1 MAVAERGGVTRPA
14 ELRLGALLA
23 LLVLAVNALSVSAS
37 LGFLHKAKQVKE
49 YDHWRYIEM
58 SRGGQGRPA
67 LQREPPYCYRVAVP
81 AAARA
86 LVRLGLAENAA
97 FYLLTSAVVFGFLL
111 LLWVHLGDLG
121 FSVPLRATGLL
132 LVGFTQGA
140 VRWPLYQYWMTD
152 PAGLF
157 LVMLAF
163 HLVER
168 GRRGALL
175 ATSVLAA
182 FVRET
187 YVLVYPY
194 VLLRDLRTGLGPLR
208 AAARTAAIASRPLAV
223 LVALRMVIPASGPT
237 SFAQDFVENVG
248 FRWRLL
254 LDNQVYVL
262 TVGSF
267 GVLFVLALL
276 FPGRLPGLV
285 RRHFDRAF
293 FVFSVYL
300 SLTISNNTE
309 RPLAYAL
316 PVVVPAA
323 LLGLRAFLEE
333 ARLPEGPVLLV
344 VVALQALFW
353 WGQRFAESGMSI
365 YQPVNWT
372 TVGAL
377 AAAWVAARLL
387 LLRARRRPAPRG
399 LA

>member
-1 MAVAERGGVTRPA
+1 VTRA
-14 ELRLGALLA
+14 ADLRLGVLLA
-23 LLVLAVNALSVSAS
+23 LLVLAVNALSVSVR

-58 SRGGQGRPA
+58 SRGDEGRPA

-86 LVRLGLAENAA
+86 LERLGLSENAA
-97 FYLLTSAVVFGFLL
+97 FYLLTSGAVFGFLL

-121 FSVPLRATGLL
+121 FSTPLRATGLL
-132 LVGFTQGA
+132 LAGFTQGA
-140 VRWPLYQYWMTD
+140 VRWSLYQYWMTD

-168 GRRGALL
+168 GRRGALW
-175 ATSVLAA
+175 ATSMVAA

-194 VLLRDLRTGLGPLR
+194 ILLRDLREGLGPVR
-208 AAARTAAIASRPLAV
+208 AVARTAAIAALPLAV
-223 LVALRMVIPASGPT
+223 MVGLRRVIPASGPT

-254 LDNQVYVL
+254 LDNQLYVL

-267 GVLFVLALL
+267 GVLFVLPLL
-276 FPGRLPGLV
+276 FPARLPGLV

-293 FVFSVYL
+293 FVFSVYF

-323 LLGLRAFLEE
+323 LLGLRWFLEQT
-333 ARLPEGPVLLV
+333 RLPGGPVLAV
-344 VVALQALFW
+344 VVALQVLFW

-372 TVGAL
+372 TVAAL
-377 AAAWVAARLL
+377 ASAWVAGRLL
-387 LLRARRRPAPRG
+387 LVRARREPAAAGP
-399 LA
+399 A

>member
-1 MAVAERGGVTRPA
+1 MTRPA
-14 ELRLGALLA
+14 DLRLGALLA
-23 LLVLAVNALSVSAS
+23 LLVLVVNAQSVSAR

-58 SRGGQGRPA
+58 SRGEQGRPA
-67 LQREPPYCYRVAVP
+67 LQKEPPYCYRVAVP
-81 AAARA
+81 AAARG
-86 LVRLGLAENAA
+86 LVRLGLTENAA
-97 FYLLTSAVVFGFLL
+97 FYLLTCGAVLGFLL

-121 FSVPLRATGLL
+121 FGVPLRVTGLL
-132 LVGFTQGA
+132 LAGFTQGA

-152 PAGLF
+152 PAGVF

-168 GRRGALL
+168 GRRGGLL

-194 VLLRDLRTGLGPLR
+194 VLLRDLRAGLGPVRAVAR
-208 AAARTAAIASRPLAV
+208 AAATAAVPLAV
-223 LVALRMVIPASGPT
+223 LVGLRMAIPASGPS

-254 LDNQVYVL
+254 LDNQLYVL

-293 FVFSVYL
+293 FVLSVYF

-323 LLGLRAFLEE
+323 LLGLRSFLEQT
-333 ARLPEGPVLLV
+333 RLPEGPVLAV
-344 VVALQALFW
+344 VVALQVLFW
-353 WGQRFAESGMSI
+353 WGQKFAESGMSI
-365 YQPVNWT
+365 YQPVNWA
-372 TVGAL
+372 TVVAL
-377 AAAWVAARLL
+377 ASAWVAARLL
-387 LLRARRRPAPRG
+387 LTRARRRPDRE

>member
-1 MAVAERGGVTRPA
+1 VAVADGTLTRSA
-14 ELRLGALLA
+14 DLRLGALLA
-23 LLVLAVNALSVSAS
+23 LLVLAVNAESVSAR

-58 SRGGQGRPA
+58 SRGEQGRPA

-86 LVRLGLAENAA
+86 LVRLGLTENAA
-97 FYLLTSAVVFGFLL
+97 FYLLTSSALFGFLL

-121 FSVPLRATGLL
+121 FGAPLRATGIV

-140 VRWPLYQYWMTD
+140 VRWSLYQYWMTD
-152 PAGLF
+152 PAGVF

-163 HLVER
+163 HLAER
-168 GRRGALL
+168 GRRGGLL
-175 ATSVLAA
+175 ATSVVAA

-194 VLLRDLRTGLGPLR
+194 ILLRDLRTGLGPVR
-208 AAARTAAIASRPLAV
+208 AVARTVAIAALPLAV
-223 LVALRMVIPASGPT
+223 LVALRLVIPASGPS
-237 SFAQDFVENVG
+237 SFVQDFAENVG
-248 FRWRLL
+248 FRWRLV
-254 LDNQVYVL
+254 LDNQLYVL
-262 TVGSF
+262 TIGSL
-267 GVLFVLALL
+267 GVLFPLALL

-323 LLGLRAFLEE
+323 LVGLRWFLEE
-333 ARLPEGPVLLV
+333 TRLPEGPVLAV
-344 VVALQALFW
+344 VVALQVLFW
-353 WGQRFAESGMSI
+353 WGQRWAESGMSI

-372 TVGAL
+372 TVVAL
-377 AAAWVAARLL
+377 ASAWVAAELL
-387 LLRARRRPAPRG
+387 LLRARRRRAQD